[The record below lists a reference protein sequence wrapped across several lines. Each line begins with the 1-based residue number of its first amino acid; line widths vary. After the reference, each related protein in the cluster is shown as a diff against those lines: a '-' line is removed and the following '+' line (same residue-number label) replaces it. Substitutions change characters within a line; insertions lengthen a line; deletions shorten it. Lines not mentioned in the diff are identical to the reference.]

1 MVCYN
6 RGDLFFI
13 WVKMKK
19 NIVEFQQ
26 VCKSY
31 PGDLVALNSISFEI
45 ERGELVFL
53 AGHSGSGKS
62 TILKLIAG
70 IESATSGS
78 VIVNGIELSNTSLNH
93 RTFIRQHIGFI
104 FQDHKILFD
113 RSVFENIRLPL
124 DIISYPENEI
134 RDRVM
139 NALESVGLAH
149 KYKLHPEQLSGG
161 EQQRLCI
168 ARAVIHQPKIL
179 IADEPTAN
187 LDRDN
192 ALKIL
197 ELFKSFH
204 KASATVIISAHD
216 ESILSDY
223 GKRILRLTNG
233 QFTGGVR

>member
-1 MVCYN
+1 M
-6 RGDLFFI
+6 I
-13 WVKMKK
+13 K
-19 NIVEFQQ
+19 NIVEFSA
-26 VCKSY
+26 VSKIY
-31 PGDLVALNSISFEI
+31 KGDLLALDNLSFEI

-70 IESATSGS
+70 IETATSGS
-78 VIVNGIELSNTSLNH
+78 VTVNGIELDSTSLNH

-113 RSVFENIRLPL
+113 RDVFDNVRLPL
-124 DIISYPENEI
+124 DIMAYNEHEV
-134 RDRVM
+134 RERVM
-139 NALESVGLAH
+139 NALESVGLEN
-149 KYKLHPEQLSGG
+149 KYKLHPQQLSGG

-168 ARAVIHQPKIL
+168 ARAVIHQPQIL

-216 ESILSDY
+216 ETILSDY
-223 GKRILRLTNG
+223 GKRIIHLTNG
-233 QFTGGVR
+233 KFTGGVR

>member
-1 MVCYN
+1 MQ
-6 RGDLFFI
+6 
-13 WVKMKK
+13 K
-19 NIVEFQQ
+19 NIVEFRQ
-26 VCKSY
+26 VSKSY
-31 PGDLVALNSISFEI
+31 KGELKALDNLSFEI

-70 IESATSGS
+70 IETATSGS
-78 VIVNGIELSNTSLNH
+78 VIVNGIGLDSTSQNH

-113 RSVFENIRLPL
+113 RSVFDNVRLPL
-124 DIISYPENEI
+124 DIMGYSDNVI
-134 RDRVM
+134 RERVM
-139 NALESVGLAH
+139 NALGSVGLEQ
-149 KYKLHPEQLSGG
+149 KYKLYPQQLSGG

-168 ARAVIHQPKIL
+168 ARAVIHQPQIL

-216 ESILSDY
+216 ETILSDY
-223 GKRILRLTNG
+223 GKRIIHLTQG
-233 QFTGGVR
+233 KFTGGVR

>member
-1 MVCYN
+1 
-6 RGDLFFI
+6 
-13 WVKMKK
+13 MKK
-19 NIVEFQQ
+19 NIIQFQQ
-26 VCKSY
+26 VNKTY
-31 PGDLVALNSISFEI
+31 PGDLIALDNVSFDI
-45 ERGELVFL
+45 ERGEMVFL

-70 IESATSGS
+70 IESASSGS
-78 VIVNGIELSNTSLNH
+78 VLVNGIELNTTSQNH
-93 RTFIRQHIGFI
+93 RTFIRHHIGFV

-113 RSVFENIRLPL
+113 RSVFDNVRLPL
-124 DIISYPENEI
+124 DIMAYNETEV

-139 NALESVGLAH
+139 NALESVGLEQ
-149 KYKLHPEQLSGG
+149 KYKLHPQQLSGG

-168 ARAVIHQPKIL
+168 ARAVIHQPQIL

-223 GKRILRLTNG
+223 GKRIMRMTDG
-233 QFTGGVR
+233 KFTGGVR

>member
-1 MVCYN
+1 
-6 RGDLFFI
+6 
-13 WVKMKK
+13 MKR
-19 NIVEFQQ
+19 NIIEFQQ

-31 PGDLVALNSISFEI
+31 KGDLVALDNLTFEI

-70 IESATSGS
+70 IELATTGS
-78 VIVNGIELSNTSLNH
+78 VIVNGIELSNTSTNH

-113 RSVFENIRLPL
+113 RNVFENVRLPL
-124 DIISYPENEI
+124 DIMAYKENEI

-139 NALESVGLAH
+139 NALESVGLGS
-149 KYKLHPEQLSGG
+149 KYKLHPQQLSGG

-168 ARAVIHQPKIL
+168 ARAVIHQPQIL

-197 ELFKSFH
+197 ELFKDFH

-216 ESILSDY
+216 ESILNDY
-223 GKRILRLTNG
+223 GKRIMHLTSG
-233 QFTGGVR
+233 KFTGGAR